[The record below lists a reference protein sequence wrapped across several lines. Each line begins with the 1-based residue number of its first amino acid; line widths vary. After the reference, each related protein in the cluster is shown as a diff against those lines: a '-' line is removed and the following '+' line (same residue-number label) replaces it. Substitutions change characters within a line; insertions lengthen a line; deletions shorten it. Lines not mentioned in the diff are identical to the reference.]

1 MQKSSDRLSLT
12 TFPVLVH
19 KPDHGPE
26 RRALAVGPVRGA
38 VGPPAAVGLPD
49 ATVRAARVLLGE
61 SAKRVLGLAVSRGR
75 GRALGS
81 LSGRGGCT
89 SLRGGPVRGS
99 ARVLGRGLA
108 LATARD
114 QLRSF
119 VDVPLKVT
127 TSLKPS
133 SLPVQG
139 VW

>member
-1 MQKSSDRLSLT
+1 MR
-12 TFPVLVH
+12 P
-19 KPDHGPE
+19 P
-26 RRALAVGPVRGA
+26 AAA
-38 VGPPAAVGLPD
+38 VGPPDAA
-49 ATVRAARVLLGE
+49 VRAARVLLGE
-61 SAKRVLGLAVSRGR
+61 SAECVLRLAVSLRR

-81 LSGRGGCT
+81 QPGRGGRP

-99 ARVLGRGLA
+99 ACVLGRGLA
-108 LATARD
+108 LATAQD